1 MSNEDEY
8 EEDEDWEHGDLL
20 AEANELNA
28 KIKEYIDSH
37 RNNQTTPT
45 RELLEDYKTNIMG
58 YLVDIGSQE
67 FSPRPD
73 GLTKEGIEEDLRN
86 QLRMI
91 NSALSRGTGKSR
103 RRKLKSRRR
112 KTRRSRNS
120 RRKTRRRRKRAIKSW
135 AQ

>member
-45 RELLEDYKTNIMG
+45 RELLEDYKTDILG

-67 FSPRPD
+67 FSPRQD
-73 GLTKEGIEEDLRN
+73 RLTKEGIEEDLRN
-86 QLRMI
+86 HFRMI
-91 NSALSRGTGKSR
+91 DGILNPSGGK
-103 RRKLKSRRR
+103 KLKSRRR